1 MPAQPRRLLCVWTRF
16 HGDAAIGDG
25 ILQCERPDTGL
36 RSRVTN
42 QSWDFLI
49 LNVKAGDSS
58 VVTRRLGI
66 QNIVYEG
73 FQELSP
79 EFA

>member
-1 MPAQPRRLLCVWTRF
+1 MPSQPSRLLCVWTRF

-25 ILQCERPDTGL
+25 VLQSECPDTGL
-36 RSRVTN
+36 RARVTN
-42 QSWDFLI
+42 QPWDLLI
-49 LNVKAGDSS
+49 LNVKAGDSP
-58 VVTRRLGI
+58 VITRRLGI
-66 QNIVYEG
+66 QDIVYEG